1 MNKQTIPVQKT
12 VFGKNTYPRVIDT
25 EFREL
30 TQNVAD
36 NDQFRTVDYFFE
48 LYEDI
53 FYEIPPVGA
62 TRSHEYLINKSTE
75 FVGIEG
81 RSADIDALIEEINDL
96 RRQLLE
102 ANQTIIDL
110 SAG

>member
-1 MNKQTIPVQKT
+1 MKQKLPVQKT
-12 VFGKNTYPRVIDT
+12 VFGKNTFPRVIDT

-30 TQNVAD
+30 TQNDTD
-36 NDQFRTVDYFFE
+36 NDRFRSVDYFFE
-48 LYEDI
+48 LYEDL
-53 FYEIPPVGA
+53 FYEIPPVGLV
-62 TRSHEYLINKSTE
+62 RSHEYLINKSVD
-75 FVGIEG
+75 FVGIEA
-81 RSADIDALIEEINDL
+81 RSSDVDALIEEINDL